1 MVFYTEPE
9 MVPEIAKWKKNLK
22 KQGIRLV
29 IFTLE
34 PEVLNKFP
42 GQDIEKITY
51 SREHLRKYFINSPY
65 NWALWL
71 DSDIIPEPN
80 VARVLLN
87 IAQSE
92 KCLVVANLYPARYQK
107 ECIINGIGC
116 TLTHKAACTSV
127 KFQNT
132 SLNWDG
138 KEVGY
143 YFADDFWFFAMLS
156 GGGWMIEKLT
166 GWHSGPKFGK
176 FVSISHIN
184 ERGGIKFLEKERTI
198 KIDRVGL

>member
-1 MVFYTEPE
+1 MVVT
-9 MVPEIAKWKKNLK
+9 N
-22 KQGIRLV
+22 Q
-29 IFTLE
+29 
-34 PEVLNKFP
+34 
-42 GQDIEKITY
+42 
-51 SREHLRKYFINSPY
+51 
-65 NWALWL
+65 
-71 DSDIIPEPN
+71 
-80 VARVLLN
+80 
-87 IAQSE
+87 
-92 KCLVVANLYPARYQK
+92 YPARFAK
-107 ECIINGIGC
+107 GVAIKGMGC

-184 ERGGIKFLEKERTI
+184 ERGGIKFLEKE
-198 KIDRVGL
+198 